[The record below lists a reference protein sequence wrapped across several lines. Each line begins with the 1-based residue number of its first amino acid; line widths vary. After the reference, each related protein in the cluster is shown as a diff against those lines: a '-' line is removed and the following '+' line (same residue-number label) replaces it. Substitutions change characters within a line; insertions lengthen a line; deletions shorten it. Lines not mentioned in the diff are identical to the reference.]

1 MMGVATSHPKE
12 NAMNEFLK
20 KFAHLIIGAL
30 SCFDRV
36 IFKGHLPFGNDDHLN
51 AFVDGVLKI
60 RRKDFIPMLEKL
72 SHKLVD
78 HAKALAED
86 ADRPYEYHQ
95 GKFRKEAYIQ
105 NIIRRDA
112 VDDGLVAVLCCQ
124 ETCRTVKLR
133 YGDKRPRLEFAY
145 RPQRVLYYY
154 HIDPEFGLMYVRIQ
168 TWFPYTIQV
177 YVNGHH
183 WLAVQLRKK
192 RIGFTQR
199 DNCFTQ
205 LDSAE
210 RAQELAD
217 RFCRLPWV
225 RQLGKWARR
234 YNPVLRE
241 RWLQQSSYYWTI
253 QQAEYATDVLF
264 ASRSKLAGLYHRL
277 LDYAAVHFSAQDI
290 LTFLGR
296 KLHGNFQG
304 EVLTDCKKDRVPG
317 ARMKHRM
324 KDNWLKM
331 YDKFGQVLRV
341 ETVINNPREF
351 RVRRRRER
359 NGTSQLVWCPMNKGV
374 ANFYQFERAS
384 RTANERY
391 LEALA
396 VIDDPA
402 PSYRQ
407 VRRLAERK
415 VVRQRSYAGF
425 NPAFQDD
432 VHLFQ
437 AVLHGDHLLR
447 GFYNRDIRRLL
458 GWDDRQ
464 PSRLRRFANRVGRL
478 LKRLHVRGLIAKIQH
493 TRRWRVTQLGQ
504 KLLGAVVQL
513 HYHGLS
519 KAA

>member
-1 MMGVATSHPKE
+1 MKA
-12 NAMNEFLK
+12 FIK
-20 KFAHLIIGAL
+20 KFAASIVATLG
-30 SCFDRV
+30 CFDRV
-36 IFKGHLPFGNDDHLN
+36 ILKGHLPFGGDDHLN
-51 AFVDGVLKI
+51 GFVDYVLKI

-78 HAKALAED
+78 HAKALAK
-86 ADRPYEYHQ
+86 AAGRPYEYHQ

-112 VDDGLVAVLCCQ
+112 IDEGLVAVLCCQ

-133 YGDKRPRLEFAY
+133 YGEGRPRLQFAY

-154 HIDPEFGLMYVRIQ
+154 SIDPQFGLMYVRIQ

-177 YVNGHH
+177 YVNGHD
-183 WLAVQLRKK
+183 WLACQLRKK
-192 RIGFTQR
+192 RIGFVQR

-210 RAQELAD
+210 RAQQLAD
-217 RFCRLPWV
+217 QFCRLPWV
-225 RQLGKWARR
+225 RQLGKWARQ

-241 RWLQQSSYYWTI
+241 PWLKDSSYYWTI

-264 ASRSKLAGLYHRL
+264 ESRSKLAGLYHRL
-277 LDYAAVHFSAQDI
+277 LDYAAVNFGAGDI

-304 EVLTDCKKDRVPG
+304 EVLTDCKKNREPG
-317 ARMKHRM
+317 ARIKHRM

-331 YDKFGQVLRV
+331 YDKFGQILRV

-351 RVRRRRER
+351 RVRRKGER
-359 NGTSQLVWCPMNKGV
+359 NGAIQMVWRPMNKGV
-374 ANFYQFERAS
+374 ANFHQFERVA
-384 RTANERY
+384 RAANERY

-396 VIDDPA
+396 VVDDPT
-402 PSYRQ
+402 PSYQQ

-425 NPAFQDD
+425 NPARQDD
-432 VHLFQ
+432 VRLFQ

-447 GFYNRDIRRLL
+447 GFHNRDIRRLMGL
-458 GWDDRQ
+458 DEKQ
-464 PSRLRRFANRVGRL
+464 PTLLRRFTARVGRM
-478 LKRLHVRGLIAKIQH
+478 LKRLHVRGLIAKIPR
-493 TRRWRVTQLGQ
+493 TRRWRITQLGQ

-513 HYHGLS
+513 HYHGLA